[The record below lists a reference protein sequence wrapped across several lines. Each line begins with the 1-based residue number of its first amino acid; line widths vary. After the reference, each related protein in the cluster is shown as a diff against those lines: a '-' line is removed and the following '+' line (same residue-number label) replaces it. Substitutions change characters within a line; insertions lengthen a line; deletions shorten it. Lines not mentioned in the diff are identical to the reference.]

1 MREPPRFLGLD
12 WLGLLA
18 AVTLE
23 IPGGGVARGTWG
35 TVACGAGQ
43 TKLLSGRSEQQSL
56 EASARSIPEQRG
68 KFTAE

>member
-23 IPGGGVARGTWG
+23 IPGGGGRPGDLGDGGLWG
-35 TVACGAGQ
+35 RADQ
-43 TKLLSGRSEQQSL
+43 TPLRSL
-56 EASARSIPEQRG
+56 
-68 KFTAE
+68 